1 MPYVSVALP
10 YRGINV
16 DSAYSALPSGFTVDA
31 LNVVPYDAFKGKLR
45 LGQRRPL
52 LGAFEFND
60 TSPAVTREV
69 QAIIRADAFVGGV
82 LKQRCFVISGGE
94 VWKIDPG
101 ENSATKLTQSL
112 TRKIKATGYVGTA
125 VFGQYLYITD
135 GLCYRKVDITVATP
149 SVVAWN
155 GPEGHI
161 RASGA
166 TTNGN
171 NETGNRAPLLC
182 KFGGRLVLAGI
193 PESPNVWFMSKINDP
208 EDWSATASGAG
219 GNAHNAIAGSSSEDF
234 GIPGEPIVAL
244 IPVGES
250 GLMFATRHG
259 LTYLTADPVVD
270 GARMIEMSRSVGIIS
285 ERAWCS
291 SDSQVIYLMAQ
302 DGMYRIV
309 PNEFQVTKSGRV
321 TSGRLDSYF
330 QQQDFDSL
338 NCVLG
343 YDAEAQNVHVMLSRT
358 DLPDS
363 SVHLLYNQPTDSFW
377 PIQTG
382 WAMFRAPTCAG
393 EFPLGDARAPIL
405 AFGSAQGYIAWFDRD
420 LTSGVDGQSATGY
433 KSLGLTVTNAQAA
446 TQRINSN
453 LIFGPVVQPNLA
465 EVMMKDIR
473 IELSMDISQDDPAF
487 STPIDRLTGPFL
499 SIRSGETAEDAIGQS
514 LVSVNVVEDMDAPAF
529 SLDGGGTADFTS
541 DPVAGYTG
549 GVQPSSGNPSFTS
562 ALDLFYETPIAGTY
576 STSDTLIQD
585 PGARTYT
592 KGQNRVYNTDPGA
605 VDWRIQHLNPADY
618 NMYRRDETYPDTTPQ
633 SPSGTYTYY
642 SPESYALT
650 PLPLPTLP
658 TNKVAPR
665 YKIGGAVYS
674 STVITSFDDELVPG
688 RNDSKRCRIR
698 GQAAY
703 VQIQSYG
710 VPWALERMAV
720 LIEPVSHTKN
730 VKGTY

>member
-1 MPYVSVALP
+1 MPYVPVALP

-16 DSAYSALPSGFTVDA
+16 DSAYTALPSGFTVDA
-31 LNVVPYDAFKGKLR
+31 MNVVPYDTFKGKLR

-60 TSPAVTREV
+60 VDTIREV
-69 QAIIRADAFVGGV
+69 QSIVRADAYVNGV
-82 LKQRCFVISGGE
+82 LTQRCFVIAGGE
-94 VWKIDPG
+94 VWNIDPG
-101 ENSATKLTQSL
+101 DTTPTKLTQSS
-112 TRKIKATGYVGTA
+112 TVKIKETGYVGVA
-125 VFGQYLYITD
+125 VFGQYLYIAD
-135 GLCYRKVDITVATP
+135 GFCYRKVDITVDTP
-149 SVVAWN
+149 SVVTWT
-155 GPEGHI
+155 GPESQI
-161 RASGA
+161 RPSSGYG
-166 TTNGN
+166 TSGN
-171 NETGNRAPLLC
+171 ESGPRANLLVR
-182 KFGGRLVLAGI
+182 FGGRLAMSGFS
-193 PESPNVWFMSKINDP
+193 ESPNNWFLCHINDP
-208 EDWSATASGAG
+208 DDWNPNTTDPHDAV
-219 GNAHNAIAGSSSEDF
+219 AGSSSTQF
-234 GIPGEPIVAL
+234 GVPGEPIVAL

-259 LTYLTADPVVD
+259 LSYLTADPVVD
-270 GARMIEMSRSVGIIS
+270 GARIIELSRSVGIIS

-302 DGMYRIV
+302 DGMYRVV

-321 TSGRLDSYF
+321 TGGRLDSYF
-330 QQQDFDSL
+330 QQQDFDAL
-338 NCVLG
+338 NCVFG

-363 SVHLLYNQPTDSFW
+363 SVHLVYNQPTDSFW

-382 WAMFRAPTCAG
+382 WTMFRAPTCTG
-393 EFPLGDARAPIL
+393 EFPLGDARAPIV

-420 LTSGVDGQSATGY
+420 LTSGVDGQAATGY
-433 KSLGLTVTNAQAA
+433 KSLNLTVSNAQAA

-453 LIFGPVVQPNLA
+453 LIFGPVLQPNLA

-473 IELSMDISQDDPAF
+473 IELSMDEAQDDPAF
-487 STPIDRLTGPFL
+487 STPIDRLSGPFL

-514 LVSVNVVEDMDAPAF
+514 LVSINVIEDPDAPAF

-549 GVQPSSGNPSFTS
+549 GVQPSSGNPSFS
-562 ALDLFYETPIAGTY
+562 NSLDLFYETPISGTY
-576 STSDTLIQD
+576 QTSDTLIQD

-592 KGQNRVYNTDPGA
+592 KGQNRVYNTDPGS
-605 VDWRIQHLNPADY
+605 VDWKIQHLNPSTY
-618 NMYRRDETYPDTTPQ
+618 NMYRRDESYPDTTPQ
-633 SPSGTYTYY
+633 SPTGTYTYFA
-642 SPESYALT
+642 PETIAAS
-650 PLPLPTLP
+650 PLPIIPLPS
-658 TNKVAPR
+658 NKVPPR

-674 STVITSFDDELVPG
+674 STVITAFDDELIPG

-720 LIEPVSHTKN
+720 LIEPVGHTKN

>member
-82 LKQRCFVISGGE
+82 LKQRCFVIAGGE

-112 TRKIKATGYVGTA
+112 TRKIKETGYVGTA

-135 GLCYRKVDITVATP
+135 GLCYRKVDITVSTP
-149 SVVAWN
+149 SVVAWS
-155 GPEGHI
+155 GPENQI
-161 RASGA
+161 RATGA

-182 KFGGRLVLAGI
+182 RFGGRLVLAGI
-193 PESPNVWFMSKINDP
+193 PESPNVWFMSRINDP
-208 EDWSATASGAG
+208 DHWDNTGT
-219 GNAHNAIAGSSSEDF
+219 GNTPHEAIAGSSSQQF

-330 QQQDFDSL
+330 QQQDFDAL

-473 IELSMDISQDDPAF
+473 VEMSMDISQDDPAF

-592 KGQNRVYNTDPGA
+592 KGQNRVYNTDPGS
-605 VDWRIQHLNPADY
+605 VDWRIQHLNPSDY
-618 NMYRRDETYPDTTPQ
+618 NMYRRDETYPGTTPQ

-642 SPESYALT
+642 APESYALT
-650 PLPLPTLP
+650 PLPLPALP
-658 TNKVAPR
+658 TSKVAPR

-674 STVITSFDDELVPG
+674 STVITSFDDELLPG

>member
-1 MPYVSVALP
+1 
-10 YRGINV
+10 
-16 DSAYSALPSGFTVDA
+16 
-31 LNVVPYDAFKGKLR
+31 
-45 LGQRRPL
+45 
-52 LGAFEFND
+52 
-60 TSPAVTREV
+60 
-69 QAIIRADAFVGGV
+69 
-82 LKQRCFVISGGE
+82 
-94 VWKIDPG
+94 
-101 ENSATKLTQSL
+101 
-112 TRKIKATGYVGTA
+112 
-125 VFGQYLYITD
+125 
-135 GLCYRKVDITVATP
+135 
-149 SVVAWN
+149 
-155 GPEGHI
+155 
-161 RASGA
+161 
-166 TTNGN
+166 
-171 NETGNRAPLLC
+171 
-182 KFGGRLVLAGI
+182 
-193 PESPNVWFMSKINDP
+193 
-208 EDWSATASGAG
+208 
-219 GNAHNAIAGSSSEDF
+219 
-234 GIPGEPIVAL
+234 
-244 IPVGES
+244 
-250 GLMFATRHG
+250 MFATRHG
-259 LTYLTADPVVD
+259 LSYLTADPVVD
-270 GARMIEMSRSVGIIS
+270 GARIIELSRSVGIIS

-302 DGMYRIV
+302 DGMYRVV

-321 TSGRLDSYF
+321 TGGRLDSYF
-330 QQQDFDSL
+330 QQQDFDAL

-382 WAMFRAPTCAG
+382 WVMFRAPTCAG

-473 IELSMDISQDDPAF
+473 VEMSMDISQDDPAF

-605 VDWRIQHLNPADY
+605 VDWRIQHLNPSDY

-642 SPESYALT
+642 APEFYALT

-674 STVITSFDDELVPG
+674 STVITSFADELLPG

>member
-16 DSAYSALPSGFTVDA
+16 DSAYSALPGGFTVDA
-31 LNVVPYDAFKGKLR
+31 MNVVPYDAFKGKLR

-82 LKQRCFVISGGE
+82 LKQRCFVIAGGE

-101 ENSATKLTQSL
+101 ETTPTKLTQSL

-125 VFGQYLYITD
+125 VFGQYLYIAD
-135 GLCYRKVDITVATP
+135 GTCYRKVDITVATP
-149 SVVAWN
+149 SVVQWS
-155 GPEGHI
+155 GPESEI
-161 RASGA
+161 RPASGYGSP
-166 TTNGN
+166 GN
-171 NETGNRAPLLC
+171 ESGARANLLVR
-182 KFGGRLVLAGI
+182 FGGRLAMSGFT
-193 PESPNVWFMSKINDP
+193 ESTNNWFLCHINDP
-208 EDWSATASGAG
+208 EDWNPTPASS
-219 GNAHNAIAGSSSEDF
+219 HDAIAGSSSTQF
-234 GIPGEPIVAL
+234 GVPGEPIVAL

-259 LTYLTADPVVD
+259 LSYLTADPVVD
-270 GARMIEMSRSVGIIS
+270 GARIIELSRSVGIIS

-302 DGMYRIV
+302 DGMYRVV

-321 TSGRLDSYF
+321 TGGRLDSYF
-330 QQQDFDSL
+330 QQQDFDAL

-473 IELSMDISQDDPAF
+473 VEMSMDISQDDPAF

-592 KGQNRVYNTDPGA
+592 KGQNRIYNTDPGT
-605 VDWRIQHLNPADY
+605 VDWRIQHLNPSDY

-642 SPESYALT
+642 APEFYALT